1 MPASYDLLSR
11 TILSQFP
18 MREPPRPPPIV
29 PEDNQYEVERIID
42 HRSGRRRRP
51 GGRREA
57 RRMEYKVHWSGYPEE
72 DDEWIKEA
80 DIDEQLVQDYW
91 AQVDDEST
99 RN

>member
-1 MPASYDLLSR
+1 
-11 TILSQFP
+11 
-18 MREPPRPPPIV
+18 
-29 PEDNQYEVERIID
+29 
-42 HRSGRRRRP
+42 
-51 GGRREA
+51 
-57 RRMEYKVHWSGYPEE
+57 MEYKVHWSGYPEE